1 MVALFSFGKDFGGF
15 DHRFGQFPTAGRPGQ
30 GVFGRAAGC
39 LSDSEFLPVWK
50 KYPGVAD
57 TMIKADFGS

>member
-1 MVALFSFGKDFGGF
+1 
-15 DHRFGQFPTAGRPGQ
+15 
-30 GVFGRAAGC
+30 

-57 TMIKADFGS
+57 TMIKAGMYLSRLGRKVPLFELLRELNSPHGDKERA